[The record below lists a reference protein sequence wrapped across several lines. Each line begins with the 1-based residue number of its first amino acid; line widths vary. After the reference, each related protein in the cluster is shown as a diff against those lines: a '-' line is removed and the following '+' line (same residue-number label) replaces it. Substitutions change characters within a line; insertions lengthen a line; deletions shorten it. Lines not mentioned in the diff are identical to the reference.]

1 MKIFVTPKKSVGPIR
16 NGIPYPYPDLL
27 DAIGP
32 GTGTGLEIRT
42 LLVPVIFVPPQK

>member
-16 NGIPYPYPDLL
+16 NGIPYPDLL